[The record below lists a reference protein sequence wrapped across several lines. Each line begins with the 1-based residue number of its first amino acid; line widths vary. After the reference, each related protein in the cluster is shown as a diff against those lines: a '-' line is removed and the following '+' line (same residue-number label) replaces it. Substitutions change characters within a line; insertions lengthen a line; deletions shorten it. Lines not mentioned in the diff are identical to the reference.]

1 MSNSSDRP
9 RGATGVSSALI
20 RSALG
25 RRLVALSLGAALLP
39 LLALAALD
47 FILSK
52 TVGLPPTL
60 HRDLLLVTAATAVL
74 GVGIIG
80 AAQARIVVGRLHRL
94 LAATR
99 RVAAHDFAARL
110 PVKGD
115 DEIARLTEAFNE
127 MTRGLG
133 MNFSALSVL
142 SQIDKSI
149 LNGLDLRDVVKYA
162 LKCVRYIAPADVV
175 VLGLYESGSA
185 DSMQVYVLRSD
196 NRPRI
201 RTRFQLSEVLRQ
213 CLRPGAGGS
222 WTEQPPLAESI
233 RTVLKNEDGATKY
246 WVQPIARGGR
256 VWGALMLGH
265 RAELPLSGDQ
275 LALLSGVNNRLEVA
289 FASIERDRKLHTMA
303 HADALTGL
311 PNRHALL
318 GVLAQELDGAR
329 RDGKLAGILFLDLDR
344 FKRTN
349 DTLGHAIGDIVL
361 SQAAERI
368 KSNLR
373 SSDKV
378 ARLGGDEF
386 AVILGQLASERD
398 AGSVARQL
406 IKSLS
411 RPFEVESHTIYVG
424 ASVGISIFPQD
435 GDDGS
440 DLLNKADSAMYR
452 AKDQGR
458 NRFVYYEESMN
469 VEAQS
474 RAALDLELRQA
485 FDRNELILHYQPQ
498 IDMRTGRVCAVEALI
513 RWQHPQRGLLY
524 PAAFIPFA
532 EESGLID
539 AIGSWVLK
547 EACLQHQRW
556 RHEEVPIP
564 CVSVNVSN
572 RQLLRS
578 NFLRTVHYLM
588 NLAQMPPGSLE
599 LEVTESMFMD
609 GGKAGIA
616 VLNTLVAAGVRV
628 AIDDFGTGYSSFGY
642 LKTLPASI
650 LKLDQSFL
658 KDAPGDS
665 DAATIIA
672 AMINMGHTLRK
683 EVVAEGVERED
694 QRKFLEE
701 LGCEKAQGFL
711 FARALPAD
719 EVVRFACERFQ
730 RFPPPGNGRTALTA
744 EST

>member
-1 MSNSSDRP
+1 MSSSSDRR
-9 RGATGVSSALI
+9 RGTSAFSPALI
-20 RSALG
+20 NSAMG
-25 RRLVALSLGAALLP
+25 RRLVSLSLGAALLP

-47 FILSK
+47 FVLSQGA
-52 TVGLPPTL
+52 VLSPAL
-60 HRDLLLVTAATAVL
+60 RRELLLVVAGTAVL
-74 GVGIIG
+74 AVAVIG
-80 AAQARIVVGRLHRL
+80 AAQARGVVGRLHRL

-99 RVAAHDFAARL
+99 RVAAHDFSARL
-110 PVKGD
+110 PVEGG
-115 DEIARLTEAFNE
+115 DEIARLTEAFND

-133 MNFSALSVL
+133 MNFSTLSVL

-149 LNGLDLRDVVKYA
+149 LNGLDLGEVVKYA

-175 VLGLYESGSA
+175 VLGVYESEAA
-185 DSMQVYVLRSD
+185 DSMRVYVLRSD
-196 NRPRI
+196 GRPKI
-201 RTRFQLSEVLRQ
+201 RTRFQLSDELKQ
-213 CLRPGAGGS
+213 CMPPGTGAS

-233 RTVLKNEDGATKY
+233 RTALKDQDQATKF

-265 RAELPLSGDQ
+265 RAELALSGDQ
-275 LALLSGVNNRLEVA
+275 LALLSGVNDRLEVA

-303 HADALTGL
+303 HADPLTGL
-311 PNRHALL
+311 PNRHAML
-318 GVLAQELDGAR
+318 GVLAHELDGAR
-329 RDGKLAGILFLDLDR
+329 REGKLAGILFLDLDR

-368 KSNLR
+368 KNNLR

-378 ARLGGDEF
+378 SRLGGDEF
-386 AVILGQLASERD
+386 AVVLGQLASERD

-411 RPFEVESHTIYVG
+411 RPFEVEGHTVYVG
-424 ASVGISIFPQD
+424 ASVGIAIFPQD
-435 GDDGS
+435 GKDGP
-440 DLLNKADSAMYR
+440 DLLKKADSAMYR

-469 VEAQS
+469 VEAQR

-485 FDRNELILHYQPQ
+485 FDRNELILYYQPQ
-498 IDMRTGRVCAVEALI
+498 IDLRTGRVCAVEALV
-513 RWQHPQRGLLY
+513 RWQHPQQGLLY

-556 RHEEVPIP
+556 RNEQVPIP
-564 CVSVNVSN
+564 CVAVNVSN

-588 NLAQMPPGSLE
+588 NLAQMPRGSLE
-599 LEVTESMFMD
+599 IEVTESMFMD

-616 VLNTLVAAGVRV
+616 VLNALVAAGVRV

-650 LKLDQSFL
+650 LKLDKSFL

-672 AMINMGHTLRK
+672 AMINMAHTLRK
-683 EVVAEGVERED
+683 EVVAEGVEREE
-694 QRKFLEE
+694 QREFLEK
-701 LGCEKAQGFL
+701 LGCEKVQGFL
-711 FARALPAD
+711 FARGLPAD
-719 EVVRFACERFQ
+719 EVVRFACERYQ
-730 RFPPPGNGRTALTA
+730 RFPPAGADRDAMAVEPA
-744 EST
+744 